1 MKYIAFWE
9 FNREDFE
16 KVIEKFMQIH
26 VERKLRAEKYP
37 KSLSAAYTMVG
48 EPKGFQLFET
58 DDPEQLVN
66 LSLHYVPLV
75 KFNFIPIIESTKGVE
90 IYQKMKK

>member
-9 FNREDFE
+9 FNPEDFE
-16 KVIEKFMQIH
+16 KVIEKFMQI
-26 VERKLRAEKYP
+26 RAERNTGAKKYP
-37 KSLSAAYTMVG
+37 KSLSAAFTMVG

-75 KFNFIPIIESTKGVE
+75 KFKFIPIIESTKGVE
-90 IYQKMKK
+90 IYHKMKK